1 MIKRAL
7 VFLYTL
13 PRTFYRVPFLVP
25 YWGSRELRT
34 VLDAALK
41 KKVID
46 GEDEEHFVKEFCDII
61 GVRYGVATNMGRS
74 AIELALRGLGLG
86 SDDEVIL
93 PTFACRGVI
102 TPVIKAGCIP
112 VFADI
117 DDDFN
122 ISPQSI
128 IKHISEKTRAVI
140 VAHLSGKVAKI
151 QEIKESIKGR
161 NIFVIEDACQATG
174 AKHNASYLGTL
185 GDVGIFSF
193 GMGKNMMAT
202 AGGLV
207 VTNSEELYNRIQNL
221 KVKREHTEK
230 VLRRAVHHILMYR
243 LSHYTSPFF
252 IIKNTAINIIGYLVQ
267 TNDNYRLSK
276 MSNMD
281 AAILRIQLL
290 KLNEIIERR
299 RRNARILCQELSQ
312 LEDITIPDFDGEH
325 VFTKFLITLKK
336 GSEPTRVGLGEEVLE
351 FVIYLRKA
359 GIEAE
364 QTYTPLHLR
373 EGFQR
378 YCKGRLSNSEDLY
391 WRSTT
396 LPVQPNLEEKDMMYV
411 SKIVKQFF
419 TQRRTK
425 ANR

>member
-7 VFLYTL
+7 AFLYTL

-25 YWGSRELRT
+25 YWDRRELRT
-34 VLDAALK
+34 ILDAILK

-61 GVRYGVATNMGRS
+61 GVRYGVATNMERS

-128 IKHISEKTRAVI
+128 RKHISEKTRAVI

-151 QEIKESIKGR
+151 EEIKESIKDR
-161 NIFVIEDACQATG
+161 NILVIEDACQATG
-174 AKHNASYLGTL
+174 AKHNDNYLGTL

-193 GMGKNMMAT
+193 GSGKNMMAT
-202 AGGLV
+202 AGGLL

-221 KVKREHTEK
+221 KVERGHTGE
-230 VLRRAVHHILMYR
+230 VLRRAVHYILKYR
-243 LSHYTSPFF
+243 LSRYTAPFF
-252 IIKNTAINIIGYLVQ
+252 IVKNVATDIICHPDQ
-267 TNDNYRLSK
+267 ATDDCRLSRI
-276 MSNMD
+276 SNMD
-281 AAILRIQLL
+281 AALLRIQLG
-290 KLNEIIERR
+290 KLGEIIDRR
-299 RRNARILCQELSQ
+299 QRNAGILCQELSRV
-312 LEDITIPDFDGEH
+312 EDITIPDFDGEH
-325 VFTKFLITLKK
+325 IFTKFIITLRK
-336 GSEPTRVGLGEEVLE
+336 GSKPTRVGLCEEIRE
-351 FVIYLRKA
+351 FVRYLAKA
-359 GIEAE
+359 SIQPEA
-364 QTYTPLHLR
+364 TYTPLHLR
-373 EGFQR
+373 EGFQG
-378 YCKGRLSNSEDLY
+378 YCKGRLPNSEDLY
-391 WRSTT
+391 WRSIT
-396 LPVQPNLEEKDMMYV
+396 LPVQPNLEEKDMLYV

-419 TQRRTK
+419 SQQRTK
-425 ANR
+425 AE